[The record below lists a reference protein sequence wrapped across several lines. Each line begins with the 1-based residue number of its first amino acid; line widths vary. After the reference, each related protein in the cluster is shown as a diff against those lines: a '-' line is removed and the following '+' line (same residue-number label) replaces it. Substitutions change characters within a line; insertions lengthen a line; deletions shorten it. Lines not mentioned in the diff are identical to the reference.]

1 MKVLESSKALVLLSG
16 GIDSAV
22 ALWLIKKRFDVY
34 ALSFK
39 LNERNSMEIEA
50 ARKIFKK
57 ADVEEHMII
66 DVGFL
71 REVSELREL
80 KENYILKHSN
90 IPSIYIPSRNTVF
103 FGIASYFSEII
114 GARYIIT
121 GHQLSDPFPDS
132 KPRYIK
138 AMNTALKFGSW
149 LGKDFKTEIY
159 MPLAKFDK
167 KRIVELAIEM
177 DVPIELSWSCHKNE
191 SVACGKC
198 RGCVSRLEAFE
209 QLGVKDKIKY
219 QE

>member
-1 MKVLESSKALVLLSG
+1 VKILENSKATVLLSG

-22 ALWLIKKRFDVY
+22 ALWLIKERFY
-34 ALSFK
+34 IHALSFK
-39 LNERNSMEIEA
+39 LHERNSKEIEA
-50 ARKIFKK
+50 ARKIVEK
-57 ADVEEHMII
+57 ADVEKHTII

-71 REVSELREL
+71 KEVSELREL

-90 IPSIYIPSRNTVF
+90 IPSNYIPSRNTVF
-103 FGIASYFSEII
+103 FGVASYFSEII
-114 GARYIIT
+114 GAKYIIT

-167 KRIVELAIEM
+167 KKIVELAIEM
-177 DVPIELSWSCHKNE
+177 DVPIELSWSCHKNG

-209 QLGVKDKIKY
+209 KLGVKDKIKY
-219 QE
+219 QD